1 MDGLNR
7 RLELIKRELVNWKTN
22 KKLPRKYHKTNK
34 QTKRLKMKTLR
45 DIKDR
50 IRSNVHLIGVP
61 KGETREKRMERQY
74 SKR

>member
-34 QTKRLKMKTLR
+34 Q
-45 DIKDR
+45 KD
-50 IRSNVHLIGVP
+50 
-61 KGETREKRMERQY
+61 
-74 SKR
+74 